1 MTALGVYIPQPK
13 LLLKADRLY
22 LTIFGGHC
30 PACLCQ
36 RPSWLRYPSNHG
48 LLHGKQETLNLTA
61 KVFTE
66 MLKDRGNRGKGASS
80 LTPVVL
86 PLVHF

>member
-22 LTIFGGHC
+22 NLRWTLSRLPV
-30 PACLCQ
+30 PAPVLATV
-36 RPSWLRYPSNHG
+36 PFNHG